1 MRKEIIPLSLCVSFI
16 ILGIHCGEKMRM
28 DERKYLLEKVGKVA
42 IVQLY
47 ADGFTDLSLNEKILA
62 YYLYQAGVVGR
73 DITYDQNHRHGLEI
87 RNLLEEI
94 VTHPQGIDKKILEKI
109 TNYLKLFWT
118 FNGNYG
124 TNNRKFIPEFS
135 FENLVSVSRVALS
148 NGANL
153 EVRGEEALKEKLNKL
168 KRTIFD
174 PDFEP
179 LLADKSPKEGEDI
192 ITASGNNYYEG
203 VDLKDLENFE
213 EKYPLNSKVVKKDGK
228 IIEQVYRAGTD
239 SVPAGLY
246 AKQLSRVIDNLEKAL
261 PYAEEGQKAVLK
273 HLIRYFQTGESQ
285 DFEKYNI
292 AWVRDNPIVETIN
305 GFIETY
311 NDARGA
317 KGEYEGTISFM
328 DKEANQMMQDLA
340 TFAQYFED
348 KAPWDEKYKKK
359 KINPPVANAV
369 NMLLGIGGAGPI
381 SWLGVNLP
389 NAQEIREAYG
399 SKNLILTNVT
409 DVTRKVEAGKTT
421 KEFALTEEEVK
432 LDELYG
438 AKADLL
444 HTTIH
449 EILGHGSGKV
459 SEELKSDPK
468 EYLREYYST
477 LEEAKAD
484 LMALWHIFDE
494 RLLQIA
500 KIDRKCGEAL
510 YRYYARLDL
519 VRLRTVKEG
528 DRLEKD
534 HARGRHMIVSYLRD
548 KTKAIETVQKD
559 GKVYLVVKDIKE
571 MRKGVGELLSLIM
584 RIKAEGDFQEAK
596 KLVEKYGVKINP
608 EWRDQVIKR
617 AEAIDLADHY
627 ALVMPN
633 LCLVKDKDG
642 NITDVEISYPQ
653 DFMRQQLEYSGK
665 ILNR

>member
-1 MRKEIIPLSLCVSFI
+1 MRTE
-16 ILGIHCGEKMRM
+16 
-28 DERKYLLEKVGKVA
+28 ERKYLLEKVGKVA

-47 ADGFTDLSLNEKILA
+47 ADGFEDLSLNEKILA
-62 YYLYQAGVVGR
+62 YYLSGAALAGR
-73 DITYDQNHRHGLEI
+73 NITYDQVHRHGLEI

-94 VTHPQGIDKKILEKI
+94 VTHPQGIAEKLLEKI
-109 TNYLKLFWT
+109 ASYLKLFWA
-118 FNGNYG
+118 FNGNHG
-124 TNNRKFIPEFS
+124 TNSRKFVPEFS
-135 FENLVSVSRVALS
+135 FEDLLLASKIALS
-148 NGANL
+148 NGANWG
-153 EVRGEEALKEKLNKL
+153 VKNEEALIEKLNGF

-174 PDFEP
+174 PEFEP
-179 LLADKSPKEGEDI
+179 ILANKSPKEGEDV
-192 ITASGNNYYEG
+192 ITASANNYYEG
-203 VDLKDLENFE
+203 VSLKDLEDFE

-228 IIEQVYRAGTD
+228 IIELVYRAGTD
-239 SVPAGLY
+239 SIPAGLY
-246 AKQLSRVIDNLEKAL
+246 AEQLNQVIDNLEKAL
-261 PYAEEGQKAVLK
+261 PYAKEGQREALK
-273 HLIRYFQTGESQ
+273 HLIRYFKTGDPK

-292 AWVRDNPIVETIN
+292 SWVKDNPTVETIN

-317 KGEYEGTISFM
+317 KGEYEGTISFV
-328 DKEANQMMQDLA
+328 DQETNQIMQDLA
-340 TFAQYFED
+340 AFAQYFED

-399 SKNLILTNVT
+399 SKNLILTNVIKI
-409 DVTRKVEAGKTT
+409 TRKVEAGKTT

-438 AKADLL
+438 ETADLL
-444 HTTIH
+444 HTAIH

-459 SEELKSDPK
+459 SEKLKSDPK

-484 LMALWHIFDE
+484 LMALWHIFDDK
-494 RLLQIA
+494 LMQIA
-500 KIDRKCGEAL
+500 KTDKKCGKAL
-510 YRYYARLDL
+510 YWDYVRKDL

-548 KTKAIETVQKD
+548 RTKAIETVQKD
-559 GKVYLVVKDIKE
+559 GKVYLVVKDIDE

-584 RIKAEGDFQEAK
+584 RIKAEGDYQEAK
-596 KLVEKYGVKINP
+596 KLVEKYGIKINP

-617 AEAIDLADHY
+617 AEAIDLPDHY
-627 ALVMPN
+627 ALVMPS
-633 LCLVKDKDG
+633 LSLVKGKDG

-653 DFMRQQLEYSGK
+653 DFMRQQLEYSGR
-665 ILNR
+665 IHNR